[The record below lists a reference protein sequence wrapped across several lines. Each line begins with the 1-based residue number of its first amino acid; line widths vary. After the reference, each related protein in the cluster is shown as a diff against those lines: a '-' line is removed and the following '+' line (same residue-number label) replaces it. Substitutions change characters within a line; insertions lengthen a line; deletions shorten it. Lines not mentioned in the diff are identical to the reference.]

1 MFGNL
6 EVPGTLS
13 KDIFH
18 GNGGIIT
25 VVASAVD
32 HWFIKGK
39 EKFKTVSGVG
49 EEHPRGNGRKSR

>member
-18 GNGGIIT
+18 GNGDIIT

-49 EEHPRGNGRKSR
+49 EESSQRKW